1 MRLAVLLLLLYLP
14 ALLLFALF
22 HAGQPFGSG
31 CATDGLCAFLGGAVH
46 LTSDEPQIGDVLLV
60 GVILGCTWLLAAVL
74 IVRWRTTESHYFV
87 VLAAHGLLLYAG
99 VRTGHEM
106 LAQIKALRIISELSS
121 HCPPQY
127 DLRNGW
133 RVVDGSV
140 GASSGRQRHLGGSTG
155 AVPVRTFAEGLACQK
170 MVRVGGYGLSGVSDG
185 SKMLCMDEEVEVAD
199 QKCVIVSVGS
209 NGDFSFEE
217 AMRSAF
223 PACTVHTFD
232 GTMKGRPG
240 FAGPPAWLAP
250 SFHYENFGPESY
262 KLPAFAGGETAVLKM
277 DCEGCENIALLPAV
291 RSSCANLIL
300 VEIHDDGQGSMAR
313 LLTALN
319 ETHALYYAEPN
330 PVAHGCIEFALKRRK
345 ACRSTSHR
353 HRQPAAVKPRKNAT
367 TTAKRKAPHV

>member
-74 IVRWRTTESHYFV
+74 IVRWRTTESQYFV
-87 VLAAHGLLLYAG
+87 ALHTACCCTPVCAPATKCLLRSG
-99 VRTGHEM
+99 
-106 LAQIKALRIISELSS
+106 SESYRSLS

-127 DLRNGW
+127 DLATA
-133 RVVDGSV
+133 
-140 GASSGRQRHLGGSTG
+140 GALLMARRRPSGRQRHLGGAPARCQCGHSPR
-155 AVPVRTFAEGLACQK
+155 ASPVRRWC
-170 MVRVGGYGLSGVSDG
+170 VGGYGLSGVSDG

-217 AMRSAF
+217 SMRRTF

-330 PVAHGCIEFALKRRK
+330 PVAHGYIEFALKRRK